1 VSTAVPANNGAYWG
15 VARWG
20 VSRWGSGDISAV
32 RGTYDTGWISVGANG
47 QVIAP
52 QLQIVVNGAGRPS
65 AELLAI
71 DVLIEPGGI

>member
-1 VSTAVPANNGAYWG
+1 
-15 VARWG
+15 
-20 VSRWGSGDISAV
+20 V